1 VDRHAAGLLRTKV
14 AIRWVGR
21 DQRRLP
27 TRRSKRLRDVPVGRI
42 VTTDSVAPQS
52 GLPLPIE
59 VVPIAPMLAEV
70 ITRLDQHRSLGALI
84 SDQ

>member
-1 VDRHAAGLLRTKV
+1 
-14 AIRWVGR
+14 
-21 DQRRLP
+21 
-27 TRRSKRLRDVPVGRI
+27 VPVGRI